1 MYRHLVRT
9 FNTCTRLNNV
19 LSRQQH
25 EQQHILRH
33 VISYNNNLFMTR
45 SILTRSFTNT
55 THLLQAPNSTSNKG
69 MSRPRRDE
77 EITSRFITFID
88 DKGQVLEQRARL
100 DDVLHKF
107 DRSQYFLMEVQ
118 PGKIPVCRLFDKK
131 AMFEKQKQKK
141 KAKQTNPEAVVK
153 EIVFGWNVSEHDM
166 EHKLGRAKQ
175 FLEKGNKVKI
185 EITTKKGQQRL
196 DKQEKAQVVERV
208 AEHLSD
214 YKSTKKA
221 AFIQGGNC
229 VLQYE
234 KK

>member
-1 MYRHLVRT
+1 MYRHLART

-19 LSRQQH
+19 LSRQQL
-25 EQQHILRH
+25 EQPHILRN
-33 VISYNNNLFMTR
+33 VIAYNNNTFMTR
-45 SILTRSFTNT
+45 SILIRSLMNT
-55 THLLQAPNSTSNKG
+55 THVSQAPTSNKG

-100 DDVLHKF
+100 DDVLHSF

-118 PGKIPVCRLFDKK
+118 PGKTPVCRLFDKK

-141 KAKQTNPEAVVK
+141 KTKQTNPEAVVK

-214 YKSTKKA
+214 YKNTKKA
-221 AFIQGGNC
+221 AFVQGGNC

>member
-1 MYRHLVRT
+1 MYRHLART
-9 FNTCTRLNNV
+9 LNTCTRLNNV
-19 LSRQQH
+19 LCRQQQ
-25 EQQHILRH
+25 EQSHFLRN
-33 VISYNNNLFMTR
+33 VVAYNNNTFMTR
-45 SILTRSFTNT
+45 SILIRSLMNT
-55 THLLQAPNSTSNKG
+55 THVLQAPTSNKG

-100 DDVLHKF
+100 DDVLHSF

-118 PGKIPVCRLFDKK
+118 PGKTPVCRLFDKK

-141 KAKQTNPEAVVK
+141 KTKQTNPEAVVK

-196 DKQEKAQVVERV
+196 DKQEKIQVIERV
-208 AEHLSD
+208 AEHLND

-221 AFIQGGNC
+221 DFIQGGNC